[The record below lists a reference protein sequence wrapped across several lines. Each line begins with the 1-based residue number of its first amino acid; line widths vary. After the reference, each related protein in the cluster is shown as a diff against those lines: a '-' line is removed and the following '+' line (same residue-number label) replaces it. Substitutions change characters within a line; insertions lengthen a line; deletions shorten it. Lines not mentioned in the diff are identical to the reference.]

1 MPLGDQALIR
11 SGQRLWQHAGPR
23 AGLAWLCV
31 YLTVGVTGQNFNTAY
46 LGFGWQL
53 IPWDILSHDPI
64 RSIWYLHV
72 QPPLWNLLLGG
83 SAWVSPFSDRLTLQV
98 ILAFCGIA
106 VAWLAAVLARRLG
119 LSRRWSVI
127 VALIASLHPEVFKGA
142 FEPTY
147 ELATAA
153 LLLLTLIAVADL
165 TRQENTRRSLIIL
178 SVAVT
183 TTAMTRSLY
192 HPVWVLAIVA
202 FCLWLMRKR
211 IHWKT
216 SLIVLSIPLIVMG
229 GWMLKNQALYGR
241 ATMSSWFGMNL
252 QRAVIPVLPRADL
265 EEMYAK
271 GQISEIAMIGPFGN
285 YDLYID
291 AMPDCSPEYGH
302 RSVVEPMRTT
312 DEWSPNF
319 NYQCFLPVFD
329 QAGEDAMNVIREH
342 PEAWLEGRL
351 WSLRTTIAVATIPEE
366 SKSIVM
372 RSLDKIFSV
381 ARLDFGGVLSTQGWG
396 TPIYGQLEAETD
408 FGLLLIPMYLLIGWI
423 GLWQIVQRLRRR
435 ALHRHAAVY
444 LVGSFTVVFTVL
456 VGAIAELGE
465 QSRFRT
471 MVDPIVTVMVLALIT
486 PSVQR
491 LYRRLRPHSSQ
502 ARAVGK

>member
-64 RSIWYLHV
+64 RSVWYLHV

-98 ILAFCGIA
+98 IMALCGIA

-192 HPVWVLAIVA
+192 HPVWVL
-202 FCLWLMRKR
+202 
-211 IHWKT
+211 
-216 SLIVLSIPLIVMG
+216 SLIHI
-229 GWMLKNQALYGR
+229 
-241 ATMSSWFGMNL
+241 
-252 QRAVIPVLPRADL
+252 
-265 EEMYAK
+265 
-271 GQISEIAMIGPFGN
+271 
-285 YDLYID
+285 
-291 AMPDCSPEYGH
+291 
-302 RSVVEPMRTT
+302 
-312 DEWSPNF
+312 
-319 NYQCFLPVFD
+319 
-329 QAGEDAMNVIREH
+329 
-342 PEAWLEGRL
+342 
-351 WSLRTTIAVATIPEE
+351 
-366 SKSIVM
+366 
-372 RSLDKIFSV
+372 
-381 ARLDFGGVLSTQGWG
+381 
-396 TPIYGQLEAETD
+396 
-408 FGLLLIPMYLLIGWI
+408 
-423 GLWQIVQRLRRR
+423 
-435 ALHRHAAVY
+435 
-444 LVGSFTVVFTVL
+444 
-456 VGAIAELGE
+456 
-465 QSRFRT
+465 
-471 MVDPIVTVMVLALIT
+471 
-486 PSVQR
+486 
-491 LYRRLRPHSSQ
+491 
-502 ARAVGK
+502 

>member
-1 MPLGDQALIR
+1 
-11 SGQRLWQHAGPR
+11 
-23 AGLAWLCV
+23 
-31 YLTVGVTGQNFNTAY
+31 
-46 LGFGWQL
+46 
-53 IPWDILSHDPI
+53 
-64 RSIWYLHV
+64 
-72 QPPLWNLLLGG
+72 
-83 SAWVSPFSDRLTLQV
+83 
-98 ILAFCGIA
+98 
-106 VAWLAAVLARRLG
+106 
-119 LSRRWSVI
+119 VI

-202 FCLWLMRKR
+202 FGLWLMRKR
-211 IHWKT
+211 IHWKN

-285 YDLYID
+285 YDLYVD

-372 RSLDKIFSV
+372 RSLDKIFSI

-396 TPIYGQLEAETD
+396 TPIYGQLEAKTD

-491 LYRRLRPHSSQ
+491 LYRRLRSHSSQ